1 MPKISIWFRE
11 DSADVTTLG
20 QDFFETLGC
29 DHSLRYA
36 QQHTEISANTK
47 VSLYGI
53 SAKVPSPLIQKKE
66 WICYVEQRGDFEMF
80 FVGDFL
86 WVIMFNGAF
95 KRQLLPKF
103 FESAEVCCLGRCFP
117 EKNIDFLRHF
127 TALKHLR
134 IAGCS
139 SLIDIFGLKH
149 CNMLQTLKITGCRS
163 FLNLDPIKEIT
174 TLRDLMIAMLPSL
187 EDISP
192 ISSLS
197 SLVSLTIGSCQKI
210 KSLEPVSKLR
220 NLQVAKIHGF
230 GNCLS
235 YLNPITLTELALDEP
250 LPEQAQLNLAECSN
264 LQTFKIQSRKPR
276 TVGQNLTSLGNFH
289 DLENLQSLSFHS
301 IDPTPCIHELSNL
314 SSLRRLFIDVPMI
327 TLNLDFLSPLKNL
340 RELDLSVSTLENL
353 DPLENNIRLHSLSLC
368 SRPDSASFGLEPLEN
383 LTSLK
388 SLRISECP
396 VTDLSPIARLN
407 NLKKLAII
415 NCNLIKNISVL
426 AKLSSLNR
434 FEFINGTISP
444 DLNIFKNNADL
455 QYLDLSNSI
464 PPKDIEPISNLKQL
478 RSLNLSQPDNS
489 QLRGRYE
496 KPSQFRIKEKSTLA
510 GFRDLSPLSGLCNL
524 AYINFNNCNLISDVS
539 PLGSLKNLLAL
550 ELNNCIRIRSIES
563 LRGLKFLRDVNENSS
578 HPAEFYEMMA
588 FNSSLRSDRAYIL
601 ENSSTWMREAVAW
614 QDGPLPMQGRFA
626 ATLGEAFSLLGES
639 PIDTAYVEF
648 INSRADF
655 SSAPWK
661 AWFGGTLKESG
672 FDLYRQRVE
681 RVPIASMLPGA
692 IGGACATLPH
702 EENAE
707 WSREWLAELEKAR
720 LSDAKALLSV
730 APEICLAH
738 ARLGQTEAL
747 GRWLVQ
753 FTDPSDLAA
762 LDPIHAA
769 LAGFQLRNQ
778 NLPAAENHIFAIQS
792 PKLRDPVLVDL
803 VSAIAESDP
812 ERASA
817 KLLLIETSAMR
828 SDLAKRLA
836 ANPGASETTLQ
847 RLAVAMGDSPK
858 DLADLIKAI
867 PDPANKTF
875 IETLSSK
882 LQPGRSATLRKI
894 AEEFTQEAERY
905 IAEASGNS

>member
-1 MPKISIWFRE
+1 MPKISICFRE
-11 DSADVTTLG
+11 DSADVTMLG
-20 QDFFETLGC
+20 KDFFDTLGC

-36 QQHTEISANTK
+36 QQLTEINTNTK

-53 SAKVPSPLIQKKE
+53 STKVPGPLIQKKE
-66 WICYVEQRGDFEMF
+66 WICYVEQRGDYEMF

-86 WVIMFNGAF
+86 WAIMLNGAF
-95 KRQLLPKF
+95 KRHLLPKF
-103 FESAEVCCLGRCFP
+103 FEAAEICFLGRCFP
-117 EKNIDFLRHF
+117 EKNTDFLRHF
-127 TALKHLR
+127 TTLKHLR

-139 SLIDIFGLKH
+139 SLIDICGLKH
-149 CNMLQTLKITGCRS
+149 CNMLQTLKITGCKS
-163 FLNLDPIKEIT
+163 FLDLDPVKELT

-187 EDISP
+187 EDLSP

-220 NLQVAKIHGF
+220 NLQIAKIHGF

-235 YLNPITLTELALDEP
+235 YLNTSVLTELALDEP
-250 LPEQAQLNLAECSN
+250 LPEQDQLNLAECSN
-264 LQTFKIQSRKPR
+264 LQTFEIQSRKPGI
-276 TVGQNLTSLGNFH
+276 VGQNLTSLVNFH
-289 DLENLQSLSFHS
+289 ALENLQSLSFHS
-301 IDPTPCIHELSNL
+301 IDPTPCIYELSDL
-314 SSLRRLFIDVPMI
+314 SSLRRLFIDVPEI
-327 TLNLDFLSPLKNL
+327 TLNLDFLAPLENL
-340 RELDLSVSTLENL
+340 RELDLRVSTLENL
-353 DPLENNIRLHSLSLC
+353 LPLENNIRLHSLSLC
-368 SRPDSASFGLEPLEN
+368 SHSDSASFGLEPLEN

-388 SLRISECP
+388 SLRISGCP
-396 VTDLSPIARLN
+396 VTDLSPIAKLN

-415 NCNLIKNISVL
+415 NCPSIKNISAL

-434 FEFINGTISP
+434 FEFINCTVSP
-444 DLNIFKNNADL
+444 DLNIFKNHADL

-464 PPKDIEPISNLKQL
+464 PPKDIEPISNLKKL
-478 RSLNLSQPDNS
+478 RSLNLAQPDNS
-489 QLRGRYE
+489 QPLGRYE
-496 KPSQFRIKEKSTLA
+496 KPSQFPNRDKSTLA

-524 AYINFNNCNLISDVS
+524 AYINFNNCNSISDIS
-539 PLGSLKNLLAL
+539 PLGSLKNLVAL
-550 ELNNCIRIRSIES
+550 ELKNCIRIRSIDL
-563 LRGLKFLRDVNENSS
+563 LRGLKFLRDLNENSS
-578 HPAEFYEMMA
+578 HPAEFYEIMA
-588 FNSSLRSDRAYIL
+588 FNSSLRNDRAYIL
-601 ENSSTWMREAVAW
+601 KNSSTWMHEAVAW
-614 QDGPLPMQGRFA
+614 QEAPLPLQDRFA
-626 ATLGEAFSLLGES
+626 ATLGKAFSLLGES
-639 PIDTAYVEF
+639 PIEHDYENF
-648 INSRADF
+648 IHSRADF

-681 RVPIASMLPGA
+681 RVPVASMLPGA

-707 WSREWLAELEKAR
+707 WARQWIAGLEKAR
-720 LSDAKALLSV
+720 ISDAKALLIV

-817 KLLLIETSAMR
+817 KLLLIEPPATR
-828 SDLAKRLA
+828 SDLAKRLVA
-836 ANPGASETTLQ
+836 KPGASEITLQ
-847 RLAVAMGDSPK
+847 RLAVAMGDSPT

-875 IETLSSK
+875 LETLSSK
-882 LQPGRSATLRKI
+882 LQPERNATLRKI
-894 AEEFTQEAERY
+894 AAGLAQEAERY
-905 IAEASGNS
+905 LAEAST